1 MTLFKDKYR
10 IESARLKGWNYA
22 GNGYYFVTICTR
34 NKECLMGDVLNGEIR
49 LSPIGEIVSQEWQKT
64 EQIRSNVS
72 LDAWIVM
79 PNHLHGIIVIN
90 DVESHGNAS
99 MTQPDAFNASLQKND
114 MNKFGP
120 RPQKN
125 NLGSIIR
132 GFKSAVTN
140 RINASEYD
148 FAWQARF
155 YDHIIRDERSLE
167 GIRKY
172 IADNPLKWELEKD
185 NPLNLYM

>member
-10 IESARLKGWNYA
+10 IESARLKGWNYS

-79 PNHLHGIIVIN
+79 PNHLHGIIIIDNVETHDN
-90 DVESHGNAS
+90 DQNGS
-99 MTQPDAFNASLQKND
+99 
-114 MNKFGP
+114 NKFG
-120 RPQKN
+120 PQKN

-132 GFKSAVTN
+132 GFKSAVTS

-185 NPLNLYM
+185 NPVNLYM

>member
-10 IESARLKGWNYA
+10 IESARLKGWNYS

-34 NKECLMGDVLNGEIR
+34 NKECLMGDVLNGVIK

-90 DVESHGNAS
+90 DVESPGNA
-99 MTQPDAFNASLQKND
+99 NGL
-114 MNKFGP
+114 G
-120 RPQKN
+120 PQKN